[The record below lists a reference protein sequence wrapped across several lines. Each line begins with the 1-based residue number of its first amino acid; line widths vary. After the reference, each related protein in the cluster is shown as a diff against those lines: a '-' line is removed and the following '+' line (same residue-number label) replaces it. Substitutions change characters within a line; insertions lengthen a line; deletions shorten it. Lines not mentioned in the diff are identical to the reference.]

1 MVGATFPILL
11 LMFAAAAIAGA
22 HDLLSA
28 LLGPRLRTRAKLGTY
43 ESGMPLLD
51 ASRKRMSIQFFVVA
65 MVFILF
71 DVEIAFLYPWAL
83 VFRDGGLAA
92 LRRDGRLPRRARGR
106 LRLHLEEGGLR
117 LVSHRRYSSRRR
129 ASPVVFPPE
138 ARERIEKILERYP
151 TKQAALLPV
160 LWVAQETW
168 GWISREAAEE
178 VGRILELPPAH
189 VDGVLTFY
197 TMYNL
202 RPAGQHLLQICTSIS
217 CHLAGAGDLVARCR
231 KRLGIDL
238 EETTPD
244 GRFTLVEVECIAGCD
259 RAPSMMVNDT
269 YHEPMDEKALD
280 ALLDGLAGGERA

>member
-1 MVGATFPILL
+1 M
-11 LMFAAAAIAGA
+11 
-22 HDLLSA
+22 
-28 LLGPRLRTRAKLGTY
+28 
-43 ESGMPLLD
+43 
-51 ASRKRMSIQFFVVA
+51 
-65 MVFILF
+65 
-71 DVEIAFLYPWAL
+71 
-83 VFRDGGLAA
+83 
-92 LRRDGRLPRRARGR
+92 
-106 LRLHLEEGGLR
+106 
-117 LVSHRRYSSRRR
+117 SHRRYAVEEAGEPR
-129 ASPVVFPPE
+129 VFPEE
-138 ARERIEKILERYP
+138 ARERIEKILRRYP

-168 GWISREAAEE
+168 GWISKEAAEE

-202 RPAGQHLLQICTSIS
+202 RPTGRHLLQFCTSIS
-217 CHLAGAGDLVARCR
+217 CHLAGAGRLVDRCR

-269 YHEPMDEKALD
+269 YHEPMNEKKLD
-280 ALLDGLAGGERA
+280 SLLDGLTGRGT